1 MKVISK
7 YLLAILINTLVA
19 QIPTGVSLLN
29 QSQDQFRLAIQ
40 LERIGEIEK
49 AETIY
54 FELLE
59 KNPKDTRVFLQIKAL
74 YRKQKRYRELE
85 SLLL

>member
-1 MKVISK
+1 MKKMKVISK

-49 AETIY
+49 AEI
-54 FELLE
+54 LLTE
-59 KNPKDTRVFLQIKAL
+59 VKSSIILNQ
-74 YRKQKRYRELE
+74 
-85 SLLL
+85 